1 MNTESLSYIEA
12 LSSGTC
18 WFEGLRRT
26 VVSSVPSS
34 PPPLSTHSP
43 RSGRRGGDVNN
54 PRTRGAQYL
63 TVCSVHIRGV
73 LREESLDQYDWGRGG
88 VSGYWSGRD
97 ICKTV
102 KHTNS

>member
-1 MNTESLSYIEA
+1 MRNGVNTESLSYIEA

-34 PPPLSTHSP
+34 PPPLLPIHQG
-43 RSGRRGGDVNN
+43 RGRRGDVNN
-54 PRTRGAQYL
+54 PRTRGVQYL

-73 LREESLDQYDWGRGG
+73 LREERLDQYDCGRGG
-88 VSGYWSGRD
+88 V
-97 ICKTV
+97 
-102 KHTNS
+102 

>member
-1 MNTESLSYIEA
+1 MNTESLSLKHYLQA
-12 LSSGTC
+12 LV
-18 WFEGLRRT
+18 GLKDYDGLLF
-26 VVSSVPSS
+26 PPFHLL
-34 PPPLSTHSP
+34 PPPSTHSP